1 MVSKEEEK
9 NYKKPKTRKNI
20 YLEIREEA
28 KKIDQ
33 VAKPYSFRHRYA
45 KESHEMGFPIS
56 NIAEAMGHTVE
67 VHMDNYSRLAPD
79 STGEIYSKANQ
90 LIKTK

>member
-1 MVSKEEEK
+1 
-9 NYKKPKTRKNI
+9 
-20 YLEIREEA
+20 
-28 KKIDQ
+28 
-33 VAKPYSFRHRYA
+33 
-45 KESHEMGFPIS
+45 MGFTIS